1 MNEDTDNR
9 YVSVREATAIL
20 GVSRATLDNYARAG
34 RLKRY
39 QSNAPIRTMYDRLQL
54 ETLKRVRPKY
64 Q

>member
-1 MNEDTDNR
+1 MEDTESR
-9 YVSVREATAIL
+9 YVSVKEAAALL

-39 QSNAPIRTMYDRLQL
+39 QGAAPIRTLYDRMQL
-54 ETLKRVRPKY
+54 ETLKRVKPKY